1 MQQQTQQIDELRDAL
16 IGSDTFRRQAAK
28 SIAGFCLI
36 YLSHHFTLEPAIFHK
51 ELLQN
56 LSDHELRALLV
67 VGFRGSAKS
76 TFTSLVL
83 PLWAALEHPDK
94 YPFIIPVADTA
105 GQAAL
110 NIANIKHELDNN
122 ELLRQD
128 YGTLKIIKS
137 NLPVPEW
144 TLESKEE
151 WQSKNLLLNNGVRIL
166 ARSRGQKMRGLKH
179 RQHRPKLVII
189 DDPEDL
195 EWVRFLDN
203 RNKTERWLL
212 GEVIPAIDEATGR
225 WVAIGNHLHKDALMA
240 RIERKGIAKV
250 LKYAL
255 INSEGVCLWPA
266 KYPTQEKI
274 EAKKK
279 ELGPIAWQREMLLK
293 VVPEEGQEITEAD
306 IHYYDSEPA
315 EAQLGL
321 KGTAVDPA
329 ISKKE
334 TADPTAMVSGKGC
347 WTPDGRPQLYI
358 QPYPI
363 ERRMDVTETIEQ
375 AKAIDRQ
382 WPGEHIF
389 FVEDVAYQKALIE
402 LMVKEGLSVEPVKAL
417 TDKRARLKIAGTYI
431 KNGTVLFPRTG
442 CEDLIMQL
450 LDFGIAEHDDLVDAL
465 VYLILRMVESGLKM
479 PEVIML

>member
-1 MQQQTQQIDELRDAL
+1 MEIHSEAPTIYCQGCNL
-16 IGSDTFRRQAAK
+16 
-28 SIAGFCLI
+28 SIAPGTKLAV
-36 YLSHHFTLEPAIFHK
+36 E
-51 ELLQN
+51 
-56 LSDHELRALLV
+56 
-67 VGFRGSAKS
+67 VGG
-76 TFTSLVL
+76 
-83 PLWAALEHPDK
+83 DK
-94 YPFIIPVADTA
+94 Y
-105 GQAAL
+105 
-110 NIANIKHELDNN
+110 H
-122 ELLRQD
+122 
-128 YGTLKIIKS
+128 
-137 NLPVPEW
+137 
-144 TLESKEE
+144 
-151 WQSKNLLLNNGVRIL
+151 
-166 ARSRGQKMRGLKH
+166 
-179 RQHRPKLVII
+179 
-189 DDPEDL
+189 DDCWE
-195 EWVRFLDN
+195 
-203 RNKTERWLL
+203 
-212 GEVIPAIDEATGR
+212 
-225 WVAIGNHLHKDALMA
+225 
-240 RIERKGIAKV
+240 RIEQR
-250 LKYAL
+250 
-255 INSEGVCLWPA
+255 
-266 KYPTQEKI
+266 
-274 EAKKK
+274 KK

-347 WTPDGRPQLYI
+347 WAPDGRPQLYI
-358 QPYPI
+358 QPYPV